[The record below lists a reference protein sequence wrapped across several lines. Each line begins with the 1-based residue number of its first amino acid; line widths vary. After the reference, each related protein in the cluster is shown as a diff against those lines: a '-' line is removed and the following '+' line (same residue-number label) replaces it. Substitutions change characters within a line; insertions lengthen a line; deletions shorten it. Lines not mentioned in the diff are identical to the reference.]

1 MTNDHADQFCVRNA
15 FNWGP
20 IPKMKLRGEV
30 PLSGF
35 CETDDFGLL
44 FVYFHFVFRD
54 KLFSVSDVVLEH
66 IVSFRKDVPGALME
80 VERSG
85 SGGRIRNNAVFQVDG
100 NSNSAIVNELHF
112 YSF

>member
-1 MTNDHADQFCVRNA
+1 MTDDDTNQFSVRNT

-30 PLSGF
+30 PFSGF
-35 CETDDFGLL
+35 CKTDDFGLL

-66 IVSFRKDVPGALME
+66 IIWLWKDVPGALVE

-85 SGGRIRNNAVFQVDG
+85 SGVGIRNNAVFQVD
-100 NSNSAIVNELHF
+100 
-112 YSF
+112 